1 MNANSTVNPPP
12 GAPPGASPP
21 PDRVDPPRTVQV
33 HFYSY
38 FKDLTG
44 CARMEISLPAGSTLA
59 ELLRMLHARFPQLA
73 AMENSTLL
81 AVGVEYQ
88 PRDYVVQAGDE
99 VSLFPPVQG
108 G

>member
-1 MNANSTVNPPP
+1 MII
-12 GAPPGASPP
+12 
-21 PDRVDPPRTVQV
+21 RV

-38 FKDLTG
+38 FKELTG
-44 CARMEISLPAGSTLA
+44 CASEEVELTEGQTISDLLA
-59 ELLRMLHARFPQLA
+59 LLIAKFPKLD
-73 AMENSTLL
+73 AMQNSTLI

-88 PRDYVVQAGDE
+88 GRNYVLKPDDE

>member
-1 MNANSTVNPPP
+1 MQITI
-12 GAPPGASPP
+12 
-21 PDRVDPPRTVQV
+21 

-38 FKDLTG
+38 FKELTG
-44 CARMEISLPAGSTLA
+44 CAKTREEIYNESTLGDLFRQLS
-59 ELLRMLHARFPQLA
+59 EKFPKLG
-73 AMENSTLL
+73 AMEKSTLI

-88 PRDYVVQAGDE
+88 TKDYVLKEGDE

>member
-1 MNANSTVNPPP
+1 MEITI
-12 GAPPGASPP
+12 
-21 PDRVDPPRTVQV
+21 

-44 CARMEISLPAGSTLA
+44 CAQTTVTVLPGGTIDDLLKHLIARFPKLRAMQNSTLA
-59 ELLRMLHARFPQLA
+59 
-73 AMENSTLL
+73 

-88 PRDYVVQAGDE
+88 GRGYVLEKGDV

>member
-1 MNANSTVNPPP
+1 MSV
-12 GAPPGASPP
+12 S
-21 PDRVDPPRTVQV
+21 V

-44 CARMEISLPAGSTLA
+44 CTRTSETVEAGGTLA
-59 ELLRMLHARFPQLA
+59 DLLKAIFRRYPKLG
-73 AMENSTLL
+73 AMERSMLV
-81 AVGVEYQ
+81 AVGVDYQ
-88 PRDYVVQAGDE
+88 PRDYVLKDGDE

>member
-1 MNANSTVNPPP
+1 M
-12 GAPPGASPP
+12 
-21 PDRVDPPRTVQV
+21 QIKIQ
-33 HFYSY
+33 FWSY

-44 CARMEISLPAGSTLA
+44 CSEASEELPVGATIGDLVAR
-59 ELLRMLHARFPQLA
+59 LHTRFPKLISMQ
-73 AMENSTLL
+73 NSTLI

-88 PRDYVVQAGDE
+88 SKEHALKDGDQ

>member
-1 MNANSTVNPPP
+1 MQVS
-12 GAPPGASPP
+12 
-21 PDRVDPPRTVQV
+21 VQ
-33 HFYSY
+33 FYSY

-44 CARMEISLPAGSTLA
+44 CSQTTVTLDDGCRLDDLVGQLSRTFPKWAAMQKSTLI
-59 ELLRMLHARFPQLA
+59 
-73 AMENSTLL
+73 

-88 PRDYVVQAGDE
+88 GRDYELKPGDE

>member
-1 MNANSTVNPPP
+1 MIQVS
-12 GAPPGASPP
+12 
-21 PDRVDPPRTVQV
+21 V

-38 FKDLTG
+38 FKDLAG
-44 CARMEISLPAGSTLA
+44 CAQTTFEVPEDSSLND
-59 ELLRMLHARFPQLA
+59 LLRDVVMRFPKWK
-73 AMENSTLL
+73 AMQHATLI

-88 PRDYVVQAGDE
+88 GRDYVLKSGDE